1 MANVEAFCAQQGNVL
16 RKPLKFEG
24 RLIKLDPRENVCR
37 QLHERWMRSG
47 GRQMMYAD
55 FKKLLRFEPKNDSVS
70 VWLSW
75 DSTPAIV
82 AGLSGLGAAGLAAIG
97 GYHAWRTRQ
106 GPSQHSEPPPLV
118 LDRPE
123 TWNDAPPGIVPP
135 TFEYTHEVK
144 NLPAY
149 LILLYHIK
157 CTQSYTEDFYGFLYR
172 RLLDKH
178 EPRHDDPILG
188 MMKPGTVITK
198 DTVESIFSEDPQPS
212 LETFLKQA
220 LPTQLSPWTNKLVF
234 TAGPDLKSIY
244 CGDKDLTLRFDEIN
258 TQFIQNH
265 QSAFLRYLTFD
276 NGTVRGAEDDECRLR
291 IPANA
296 RLATDDDIAKFKDD
310 TEIFR
315 NIDPRS
321 LVIIELLDSH
331 LSKNLLWPR
340 IEQIQVD
347 SKSLVSRQALKTFMF
362 RPDHFSDD
370 DTNLFF
376 ILRNPSNLH
385 KIEFDCPQIH
395 VGSCVFDLTCV
406 AFRDQDGDSTDI
418 ALRVDKDWIFYGSG
432 PDPYKKPVQ
441 HLRKKVPH
449 NNLSVINSMPQV
461 LMFTKNQEKKL

>member
-37 QLHERWMRSG
+37 QLHEMWMRSG
-47 GRQMMYAD
+47 GRQMMYAE
-55 FKKLLRFEPKNDSVS
+55 FKKRLRFKSTDDLVS
-70 VWLSW
+70 VWMSW

-106 GPSQHSEPPPLV
+106 GPSQHSEPLA

-135 TFEYTHEVK
+135 AFEYTHEVK

-149 LILLYHIK
+149 LVLLYHIK
-157 CTQSYTEDFYGFLYR
+157 STESYTEDVYGAAFR
-172 RLLDKH
+172 RLLD
-178 EPRHDDPILG
+178 EPDPRHDDPILG

-198 DTVESIFSEDPQPS
+198 GTVESLFSDDPQPS
-212 LETFLKQA
+212 LESFLKQVI
-220 LPTQLSPWTNKLVF
+220 PNQLFPWTNKLVF

-244 CGDKDLTLRFDEIN
+244 CGDEDLTLRFDEIN
-258 TQFIQNH
+258 TQFIENH
-265 QSAFLRYLTFD
+265 QYAYLQSLTFD
-276 NGTVRGAEDDECRLR
+276 NGTVRTAEDDECRLR
-291 IPANA
+291 IPANS
-296 RLATDDDIAKFKDD
+296 RLATDEEVSKFKDD

-315 NIDPRS
+315 NTDPRS
-321 LVIIELLDSH
+321 LVIIELLDPD
-331 LSKNLLWPR
+331 LSKNLLQPR
-340 IEQIQVD
+340 IEQVQVD
-347 SKSLVSRQALKTFMF
+347 FKSLVSRQALKTFMF
-362 RPDHFSDD
+362 YPEQFDDD
-370 DTNLFF
+370 DTNLYF
-376 ILRNPSNLH
+376 ILRNPSNLP

-395 VGSCVFDLTCV
+395 VGACVFDLTCV
-406 AFRDQDGDSTDI
+406 AFREQDGDSTDI

-449 NNLSVINSMPQV
+449 NNLSVINSVPQV